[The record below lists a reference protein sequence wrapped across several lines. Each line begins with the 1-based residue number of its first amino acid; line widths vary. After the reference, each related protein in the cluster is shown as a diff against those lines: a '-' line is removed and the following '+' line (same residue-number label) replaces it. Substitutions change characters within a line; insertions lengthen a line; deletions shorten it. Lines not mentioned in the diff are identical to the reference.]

1 MPPPPLVWRGL
12 WPAGRGILPRLLPTV
27 RRGIQESKDIS
38 QEFRA
43 PRGGE
48 VRAKHLVPIA
58 QEYAEA
64 VVLAVG
70 AVAGGTL
77 WYVRRKSRRAA
88 SDAEL
93 WAEATDPIT
102 RFGDA

>member
-1 MPPPPLVWRGL
+1 MERANKQSELGE
-12 WPAGRGILPRLLPTV
+12 
-27 RRGIQESKDIS
+27 RRTTAMVDRVKW
-38 QEFRA
+38 
-43 PRGGE
+43 
-48 VRAKHLVPIA
+48 K
-58 QEYAEA
+58 